1 MCKLQFTTH
10 ERFLVY
16 LPRVEFSNP
25 EHLSGRG
32 AAKFSLTAHAA
43 SFTGLSLRSR
53 SDDLRSRP
61 SLYLYACSSLRSA
74 HGGFWSA
81 LSSVFLRSASANT
94 SPPANIIC
102 SWRVIVV
109 IMKRQFIR
117 R

>member
-81 LSSVFLRSASANT
+81 LSSVFLRSALCEYVATRKHNLLLT
-94 SPPANIIC
+94 SDSSNNETTVYKA
-102 SWRVIVV
+102 
-109 IMKRQFIR
+109 
-117 R
+117 